1 MSTDASNPQE
11 DRTAEPEGTIPNT
24 QDGVGMGAGG
34 EASTFEPEETPE
46 AAPEDTGHSDSGSD
60 RSSGSGS
67 SSSSES
73 GTDDLN
79 DGRPAPV
86 AHEERSPDLGAPEQ
100 ASAEDASA
108 DPESVEVPA
117 AGEPTGPAAEKDR
130 EEPDDRGL
138 TTDTSS
144 SE

>member
-11 DRTAEPEGTIPNT
+11 ERTTEPEGTIPNT

-60 RSSGSGS
+60 RSSGSG

-144 SE
+144 SA

>member
-11 DRTAEPEGTIPNT
+11 DPTTEPEGTIPNT

-34 EASTFEPEETPE
+34 EESTFEPEETPE
-46 AAPEDTGHSDSGSD
+46 AAPEDTGHSASGSSD
-60 RSSGSGS
+60 ASGAGSSGST
-67 SSSSES
+67 ES
-73 GTDDLN
+73 GSDDLN

-86 AHEERSPDLGAPEQ
+86 AHEEQSPDLGAPQQ

-108 DPESVEVPA
+108 DPESVEVPV

-130 EEPDDRGL
+130 QEPDDRGL

>member
-11 DRTAEPEGTIPNT
+11 DKTTEPEGTIPNT
-24 QDGVGMGAGG
+24 KDGVGMGAGG

-46 AAPEDTGHSDSGSD
+46 ATPEDTGHSEGGSAG
-60 RSSGSGS
+60 SGSGS

-73 GTDDLN
+73 GSDDLN

-86 AHEERSPDLGAPEQ
+86 AYEERSPDVGAPQQ

-108 DPESVEVPA
+108 DPESIEVPV

-130 EEPDDRGL
+130 QEPDDRGL

>member
-11 DRTAEPEGTIPNT
+11 DPTTEPEGTIPNT
-24 QDGVGMGAGG
+24 KDGVGMGAGG
-34 EASTFEPEETPE
+34 EESTFEPEETPE
-46 AAPEDTGHSDSGSD
+46 ATPADTGHSDSGSAG
-60 RSSGSGS
+60 RGSGS

-73 GTDDLN
+73 GSDDLN

-86 AHEERSPDLGAPEQ
+86 AHEERSPDVGAPQQ

-108 DPESVEVPA
+108 DPESIEVPV

-130 EEPDDRGL
+130 QEPDDRGL

>member
-11 DRTAEPEGTIPNT
+11 DPTTEPEGTIPNT
-24 QDGVGMGAGG
+24 EDGVGMGAGG
-34 EASTFEPEETPE
+34 EESTFEPEETPE
-46 AAPEDTGHSDSGSD
+46 ATPEDTGHSDSGSA
-60 RSSGSGS
+60 GS

-86 AHEERSPDLGAPEQ
+86 AHEESSPDIGAPEL

-108 DPESVEVPA
+108 DPESVDVPV

-130 EEPDDRGL
+130 QEPDDRGL

>member
-1 MSTDASNPQE
+1 MTTDASNPQE
-11 DRTAEPEGTIPNT
+11 DPTTEPEGTIPNT
-24 QDGVGMGAGG
+24 KDGVGMGAGG
-34 EASTFEPEETPE
+34 EESTFEPEETPE
-46 AAPEDTGHSDSGSD
+46 AAPEDTGHSDSGS
-60 RSSGSGS
+60 GS

-73 GTDDLN
+73 GSDELN

-86 AHEERSPDLGAPEQ
+86 AHEERSPDIGAPEQ

-108 DPESVEVPA
+108 DPESIEVPV

-130 EEPDDRGL
+130 QEPDDRGL